1 MRMER
6 RHKDLLVVLS
16 GVVATYCLSLF
27 FNLAEELS
35 ASLSEYESLQ
45 LDEIALTLFVLAILA
60 VWFSNRRVKELKLET
75 NLRKTAETYLR
86 SSQHLYK
93 TFFDGDLTGNCV
105 LNLEGEVIMSN
116 SAFNRI
122 CHLSTHQQNI
132 KNLFDFEWQVDFE
145 WQAFNNKLAEVTEL
159 NFSKLKVHRSD
170 DALCFVIARFIF
182 IKPDMVS
189 SSNAQIHVY
198 LVDITEQ
205 CLAEIDLERTLKENQ
220 HLSRHA
226 ISVQEK
232 ERKFIAQEIH
242 DETGQYLTSIRMDA
256 LALQKTNPNQMLE
269 IAARIASN
277 IGHVQKS
284 IHTLIKQLRP
294 IALNS
299 QGLGETIK
307 QLFQDW
313 LVHNHATYSELD
325 LGLEDYIFPE
335 EINIVAFRI
344 VQEALT
350 NISKHA
356 NASNVRIKV
365 CISHIEHHP
374 NLCIE
379 VQDNGK
385 GINFK
390 RPNGLGLVGMRE
402 RVESLNGK
410 FSVKSERYVGT
421 CITAHIPVSTTHLE
435 VQSPK
440 AISS

>member
-1 MRMER
+1 MHLDT
-6 RHKDLLVVLS
+6 RHKDLLIVVS

-35 ASLSEYESLQ
+35 ESLSQYEDLQ
-45 LDEIALTLFVLAILA
+45 LDEIPLALFVLAILS
-60 VWFSNRRVKELKLET
+60 VWFSNRRVRELKLET
-75 NLRKTAETYLR
+75 NLRKLAENHLR

-93 TFFDGDLTGNCV
+93 TLFDGDLTGNCV
-105 LNLEGEVIMSN
+105 LNLDGEVLMSN

-122 CHLSTHQQNI
+122 CNLSIHQHNV
-132 KNLFDFEWQVDFE
+132 KSLFDFDWQDFKKRL
-145 WQAFNNKLAEVTEL
+145 NEVVEL
-159 NFSKLKVHRSD
+159 NYPKLKVHRTD
-170 DALCFVIARFIF
+170 GALCFVIARFIH
-182 IKPDMVS
+182 IKPE
-189 SSNAQIHVY
+189 NITETKPQIHVY

-205 CLAEIDLERTLKENQ
+205 CLAEMDLEKTLKENQ
-220 HLSRHA
+220 HLARHA

-256 LALQKTNPNQMLE
+256 LALQKTDPTKMLE

-277 IGHVQKS
+277 IGHVQKT
-284 IHTLIKQLRP
+284 IHALIKQLRP

-299 QGLGETIK
+299 QGLGEAIK

-313 LVHNHATYSELD
+313 RVHNHATYSELD

-344 VQEALT
+344 VQESLT
-350 NISKHA
+350 NITKHA
-356 NASNVRIKV
+356 NASNVRVKI
-365 CISHIEHHP
+365 CIALQENQQ
-374 NLCIE
+374 NLTIE

-390 RPNGLGLVGMRE
+390 KPNGLGLVGMRE
-402 RVESLNGK
+402 RVESLEGK
-410 FSVKSERYVGT
+410 FFIKSERYVGT
-421 CITAHIPVSTTHLE
+421 CITAQIPIHTTQPE
-435 VQSPK
+435 VHPLK
-440 AISS
+440 VISL

>member
-1 MRMER
+1 MI
-6 RHKDLLVVLS
+6 VIS
-16 GVVATYCLSLF
+16 GVVSTYCLSLF

-35 ASLSEYESLQ
+35 ASLSEYEHLQ
-45 LDEIALTLFVLAILA
+45 LDEIPLALFVLAILS

-75 NLRKTAETYLR
+75 NLRKIAETHLR

-93 TFFDGDLTGNCV
+93 TLFDGDLTGNCV
-105 LNLEGEVIMSN
+105 LNLEGEVLMSN

-122 CHLSTHQQNI
+122 CNLSTHQQNI
-132 KNLFDFEWQVDFE
+132 KNLFNFEWQGFK
-145 WQAFNNKLAEVTEL
+145 NKLADITEL
-159 NFSKLKVHRSD
+159 NYSKLKVHRSD
-170 DALCFVIARFIF
+170 DALCFVIARFIY
-182 IKPDMVS
+182 IKPES
-189 SSNAQIHVY
+189 TINAEAQIHVY

-205 CLAEIDLERTLKENQ
+205 CLAEIDLEKTLKENQ
-220 HLSRHA
+220 HLARHA

-256 LALQKTNPNQMLE
+256 LALQKTDANKMLE

-299 QGLGETIK
+299 QGLGEAIK

-313 LVHNHATYSELD
+313 RVHNHATYSELD

-344 VQEALT
+344 IQEALT

-356 NASNVRIKV
+356 NASNVRVKV
-365 CISHIEHHP
+365 CVTNLKVQPS
-374 NLCIE
+374 LCIE

-390 RPNGLGLVGMRE
+390 RPSGLGLVGMRE

-410 FSVKSERYVGT
+410 FSIKTERYVGT
-421 CITAHIPVSTTHLE
+421 CITALIPVFIKHPE
-435 VQSPK
+435 VQSLK
-440 AISS
+440 VISS

>member
-1 MRMER
+1 MKIHLDRT
-6 RHKDLLVVLS
+6 HKDLLVVIS

-27 FNLAEELS
+27 FNLAEEFS
-35 ASLSEYESLQ
+35 ASLSEYEHLQ
-45 LDEIALTLFVLAILA
+45 LDEIPLALFVLAILA
-60 VWFSNRRVKELKLET
+60 VWFSNRRLKELKFET
-75 NLRKTAETYLR
+75 NLRITTEEQLR
-86 SSQHLYK
+86 NSQHLYE
-93 TFFDGDLTGNCV
+93 TFFNGDLTGNCL

-116 SAFNRI
+116 SEFNRI
-122 CHLSTHQQNI
+122 CHLSTHQRNI
-132 KNLFDFEWQVDFE
+132 KNLFDFEWQ
-145 WQAFNNKLAEVTEL
+145 AFINKLTEVGEL
-159 NFSKLKVHRSD
+159 HYSKLKVHSSNS
-170 DALCFVIARFIF
+170 AHCFVMASFIF
-182 IKPDMVS
+182 IRSDMKS
-189 SSNAQIHVY
+189 STNAQIHMY

-220 HLSRHA
+220 RLARHA
-226 ISVQEK
+226 LSVQER

-256 LALQKTNPNQMLE
+256 LALQKTNPNQILE
-269 IAARIASN
+269 IVARIASN

-299 QGLGETIK
+299 QALGEAIK

-313 LVHNHATYSELD
+313 RVHNHTTYSELD

-365 CISHIEHHP
+365 CISNTEHHP

-421 CITAHIPVSTTHLE
+421 CIAAHIPVSTTHLKIK
-435 VQSPK
+435 SPK
-440 AISS
+440 VISS

>member
-1 MRMER
+1 MMKMRLDR

-35 ASLSEYESLQ
+35 ASLSEYEHLQ
-45 LDEIALTLFVLAILA
+45 LDEIPLALFVLAILA

-75 NLRKTAETYLR
+75 NLRKTAETHLR

-93 TFFDGDLTGNCV
+93 TLFDGDLTGNCV

-132 KNLFDFEWQVDFE
+132 KNLFDFEWQ
-145 WQAFNNKLAEVTEL
+145 AFNNKLAEVTEL
-159 NFSKLKVHRSD
+159 NYSKLKVHRSD
-170 DALCFVIARFIF
+170 NALCFVIARFIF
-182 IKPDMVS
+182 IKPDREI

-220 HLSRHA
+220 HLARHA

-299 QGLGETIK
+299 QGLGEAIK

-313 LVHNHATYSELD
+313 RVHNHTTYSELD

-335 EINIVAFRI
+335 EINIVTFRI

-365 CISHIEHHP
+365 YISNIEHHP

-410 FSVKSERYVGT
+410 FSVKSERYAGT
-421 CITAHIPVSTTHLE
+421 CITAHIPVSTMHLE
-435 VQSPK
+435 VKSPK